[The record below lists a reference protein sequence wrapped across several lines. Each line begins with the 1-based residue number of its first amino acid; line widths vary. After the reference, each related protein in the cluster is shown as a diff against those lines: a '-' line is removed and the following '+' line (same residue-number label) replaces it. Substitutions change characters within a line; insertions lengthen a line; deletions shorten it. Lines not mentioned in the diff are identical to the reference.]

1 MLFGDASTV
10 FSCTV
15 AAAAAEVRFGVVDVG
30 ADFWV
35 GGEASELAGVDPVK
49 SIGFSFE
56 PSPFKILLILARSV
70 SPELMLALPG
80 GKTLV
85 TRRTFV
91 YGRKKV
97 FVGATDL
104 GNAAILITTYLK

>member
-1 MLFGDASTV
+1 MLLGDASTF

-15 AAAAAEVRFGVVDVG
+15 AAEPRFGVVVDEG

-35 GGEASELAGVDPVK
+35 GGEASELAGADPVK
-49 SIGFSFE
+49 SIGFSLE

-70 SPELMLALPG
+70 SLELMLALPG

-91 YGRKKV
+91 YKG
-97 FVGATDL
+97 GEH
-104 GNAAILITTYLK
+104 